1 MWAPPPGGRQ
11 PLTALERLRLRDAL
25 QDLWREQVREITELS
40 LGIRDHAESAPAG
53 ARTRTLQPATMRALI
68 GARESLEE
76 IERAT
81 RRLDDR
87 SYGRCVRCGLWMSM
101 DWLLDR
107 PNRQLC
113 SSCDPAPVGSH
124 VAADER

>member
-1 MWAPPPGGRQ
+1 MWASPPGGRQ
-11 PLTALERLRLRDAL
+11 PLTALERLRFRDAL
-25 QDLWREQVREITELS
+25 QDLWQEQVREITELS
-40 LGIRDHAESAPAG
+40 MGIRDHAPSVPAG

-87 SYGRCVRCGLWMSM
+87 SYGRCVRCGMWMSV

-113 SSCDPAPVGSH
+113 SSCDPDADGSP